1 MDEHH
6 KWLSRRT
13 YHEAFSTPDKSLF
26 NWRGLPNRCK
36 CGCGKIW
43 YDRVS
48 PVNWWK
54 YFDPTLLIRL
64 RFLFPLFRP
73 LYELLWHSPPVI
85 WIAYQNA
92 HSGYKEEVRARVKLG
107 SSIRAATFVA
117 GFLVYGILTPIIVA
131 MYAGTWFLS
140 RVGGV
145 AILVLHGLC
154 LALLL
159 ALLLT
164 LLAFAIIAISM
175 RGIVFVIGGAASVAY
190 SYYPI
195 IGIGLIVV
203 GLLLEYERYRRNEL
217 KREEQLGNMILL
229 LRGASSK
236 Q

>member
-1 MDEHH
+1 MDEHN

-13 YHEAFSTPDKSLF
+13 YHETFSTPNKSIF

-36 CGCGKIW
+36 CGCGEIW
-43 YDRVS
+43 YDKVS
-48 PVNWWK
+48 PVNWWR
-54 YFDPTLLIRL
+54 YFDPTVLIRL
-64 RFLFPLFRP
+64 RLLFPLFRP
-73 LYELLWHSPPVI
+73 LYELLWHLPPLI
-85 WIAYQNA
+85 WIAYKNTR
-92 HSGYKEEVRARVKLG
+92 SGYKEEVRTRVRPG
-107 SSIRAATFVA
+107 SSIRAATFIA
-117 GFLVYGILTPIIVA
+117 GFLVYSIFTPIMVA
-131 MYAGTWFLS
+131 MYAGTWFLT

-145 AILVLHGLC
+145 AILMLHGLS

-159 ALLLT
+159 TLLMT

-175 RGIVFVIGGAASVAY
+175 RGIVFVIGGAASVVY

-195 IGIGLIVV
+195 IGIVLIVI

-217 KREEQLGNMILL
+217 KREEQLGSMILL